1 MERNEENLISTG
13 AGIAAHC
20 THPVT
25 PEHYLFTC
33 FEKRNKDLN
42 FIISFFPTFS
52 ECILL
57 LSAKPFTPL
66 PLTNNEEEPFVPITI
81 TENKKNVCQH

>member
-33 FEKRNKDLN
+33 FEKKKKDLN
-42 FIISFFPTFS
+42 FIRFLLDFFWMHSF
-52 ECILL
+52 I
-57 LSAKPFTPL
+57 
-66 PLTNNEEEPFVPITI
+66 
-81 TENKKNVCQH
+81 VCKSFYSSPSH